1 MTCLAPSDVVDFY
14 KKNMENYSPRKY
26 GKPPLL
32 SSLKEISPPLLT
44 MAFDDATNVDQKLT
58 FALHVPTLGAMV
70 EDKDEGMEAKREEV
84 DDSRRCLLEGTLLPQ
99 ATTQPKR

>member
-14 KKNMENYSPRKY
+14 KKNMANYSPRKDR
-26 GKPPLL
+26 KPPLL

-58 FALHVPTLGAMV
+58 FALHVPTFGHDRACSI
-70 EDKDEGMEAKREEV
+70 ENF
-84 DDSRRCLLEGTLLPQ
+84 LPQ
-99 ATTQPKR
+99 QLQVAGMS

>member
-14 KKNMENYSPRKY
+14 KKNMANYSPRKDR
-26 GKPPLL
+26 KPPLL

-70 EDKDEGMEAKREEV
+70 EDKDEGTKERLAEA
-84 DDSRRCLLEGTLLPQ
+84 DDSRRCLLGGILLHQ
-99 ATTQPKR
+99 VTTQPKR